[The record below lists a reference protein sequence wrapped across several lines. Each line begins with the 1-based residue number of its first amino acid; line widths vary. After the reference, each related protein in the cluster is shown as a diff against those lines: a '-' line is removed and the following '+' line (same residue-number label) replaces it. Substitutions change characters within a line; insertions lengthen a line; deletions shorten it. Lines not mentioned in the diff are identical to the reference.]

1 MKTKEERNVLK
12 GEVEALNKKLA
23 ELPEE
28 EMKQVSGGTVVSNM
42 PERDER
48 QGWIA
53 SGFPADGITAADAP
67 DWVKCDLDIS
77 DSDITDTP
85 RKN

>member
-1 MKTKEERNVLK
+1 MED
-12 GEVEALNKKLA
+12 KKLLNNE
-23 ELPEE
+23 ELE
-28 EMKQVSGGTVVSNM
+28 KVSGGTVVSNM

-48 QGWIA
+48 QEWIA
-53 SGFPADGITAADAP
+53 SGFPADGITAADVP
-67 DWVKCDLDIS
+67 DWVKCDLDIN